1 MFVFFRPFKR
11 PPEESRSGPCGCPE
25 GHRGRK
31 GQPGVEANEDPVGSV
46 CAILTDPEADDDD
59 KFMALTTL
67 ADALFPDK
75 PIFRDI
81 TDASDWPPPPPPPP
95 PPPEAID
102 AAIVEFRRVANAC
115 ITDEGA
121 EPFQVAIACI
131 EWALGRPHTGHVPGY
146 FAKVLKAA
154 GELS

>member
-1 MFVFFRPFKR
+1 MFKFFRPFKG
-11 PPEESRSGPCGCPE
+11 PAAEEPCGGSCSGPCGCPK
-25 GHRGRK
+25 GPRGEK
-31 GQPGVEANEDPVGSV
+31 GPSGDEDPVGSM
-46 CAILTDPEADDDD
+46 CAILTDPEVDDDD

-67 ADALFPDK
+67 AEALFPDK

-81 TDASDWPPPPPPPP
+81 TDASDWPPPP
-95 PPPEAID
+95 EVID

-121 EPFQVAIACI
+121 EPFQAAAACI
-131 EWALGRPHTGHVPGY
+131 EWALGRPHTGHVPSY
-146 FAKVLKAA
+146 FARVFKAA